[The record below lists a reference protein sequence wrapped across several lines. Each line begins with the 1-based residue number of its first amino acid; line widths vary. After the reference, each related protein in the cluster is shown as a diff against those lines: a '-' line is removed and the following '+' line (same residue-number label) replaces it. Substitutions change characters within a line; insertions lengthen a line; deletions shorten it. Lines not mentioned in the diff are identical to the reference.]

1 MAADEAPADEVVRSW
16 VKQHGEGIVPER
28 EPGADRNHR
37 AIYGWTDLYDAD
49 AGSHKKPECSK
60 GTKERWERECIRG
73 LDISTYAIDGCDAEC
88 IQESVYKGI
97 LLLKKNEQ
105 QPDGDRGR
113 FLQADDRKVTRTAAS
128 IAVAAEHCLNLQA
141 GEFAEQQ
148 ADRRRSGGK
157 EPTCLR

>member
-1 MAADEAPADEVVRSW
+1 MVGSRG
-16 VKQHGEGIVPER
+16 KQHGESIVPER
-28 EPGADRNHR
+28 EPRTDRDYRAVYGWAD
-37 AIYGWTDLYDAD
+37 IYGAD
-49 AGSHKKPECSK
+49 AGSHKKLECSK
-60 GTKERWERECIRG
+60 GTKERWERECICG
-73 LDISTYAIDGCDAEC
+73 FDIGTYAIVGCDAEC
-88 IQESVYKGI
+88 IQESIYKGI

-113 FLQADDRKVTRTAAS
+113 FVQADDRKVTRTAAS